1 MLLIGTT
8 IDITTKGSRTSPR
21 RRSTAASTCNCIAF
35 VSVHS
40 TSFGSNIPND
50 LFVGNRARQHF
61 PTRSGSI
68 DRSQP
73 NKNQP
78 KSQGNS
84 QFHKQKCLIAIDTFR
99 VALPG
104 AALTPCYCR
113 LLGCM
118 HLICLCQSELVHA
131 GRRPASQR
139 RCCLGAALAPAPPSP
154 SKKSVTEPDLNRSQC
169 TSEVLFKATSGVVL
183 GISAHAF

>member
-1 MLLIGTT
+1 MNGKTGVRLLSTGTT
-8 IDITTKGSRTSPR
+8 IDITTKGSRTSRR

-84 QFHKQKCLIAIDTFR
+84 QFNKQKCLIAIDTFR
-99 VALPG
+99 NMQVG
-104 AALTPCYCR
+104 AAWCCVVFCVTCALDSA
-113 LLGCM
+113 LLF
-118 HLICLCQSELVHA
+118 LIHMPGPVAACTFRSLCF
-131 GRRPASQR
+131 R
-139 RCCLGAALAPAPPSP
+139 
-154 SKKSVTEPDLNRSQC
+154 
-169 TSEVLFKATSGVVL
+169 
-183 GISAHAF
+183 